1 MGDGGVTHFK
11 LGSLCMHPF
20 PTCCTRITN
29 MFKHGRYS
37 NRSNVFKQHER
48 FVLLLENLFPG
59 MMMKLT
65 MLLTTLMMMTM
76 IRDEVYAVAEVS
88 VY

>member
-1 MGDGGVTHFK
+1 
-11 LGSLCMHPF
+11 
-20 PTCCTRITN
+20 